1 MKTIHDIPRKL
12 NKKNIDAAIETYKEL
27 LTDIPLK
34 IEESNLLNLLT
45 RLKRGKIGSGPWN
58 NVSIFEAA
66 NRIMTDLVI
75 LLGIKRIIDG
85 EFPHLKIFTEFEVEL
100 GNENKKDHDITS
112 KAEGKVLIGE
122 AFNVAPSF
130 FNVKKSKTIKKLKES
145 TLDADYLILLC
156 NEDSHEHTT
165 KSSSVNNI
173 EIIKVNMTL

>member
-1 MKTIHDIPRKL
+1 
-12 NKKNIDAAIETYKEL
+12 
-27 LTDIPLK
+27 
-34 IEESNLLNLLT
+34 
-45 RLKRGKIGSGPWN
+45 
-58 NVSIFEAA
+58 
-66 NRIMTDLVI
+66 MTDLVI